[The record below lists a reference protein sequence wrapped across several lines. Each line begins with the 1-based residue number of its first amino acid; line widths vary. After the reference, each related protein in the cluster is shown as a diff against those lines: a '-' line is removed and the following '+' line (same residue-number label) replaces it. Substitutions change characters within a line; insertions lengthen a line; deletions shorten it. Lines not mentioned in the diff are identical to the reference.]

1 MNMCACMIELQA
13 LRSRGGLIMAPIV
26 GISERESE
34 RNFYLKSII
43 AAIQINDYTL

>member
-13 LRSRGGLIMAPIV
+13 QSLAPIV

-34 RNFYLKSII
+34 RNFYLKSITSRYS
-43 AAIQINDYTL
+43 D